1 MTHPANVGPTV
12 TKGLFVTVEAK
23 PGREADIEAMLRS
36 GLAEVQKE
44 PDTIAWLAI
53 RLGPTTFAVAD
64 VFPDDAGR
72 QFHLDAG
79 RERLTDGPLA
89 DLLAAPLTF
98 TYTDVVAAKLPD
110 GSSEPALER
119 NKETVLAFYQS
130 AINDKDFDA
139 ASALLGDHYTQHN
152 PAIAD
157 GAEGLKGRI
166 DLIREKFPELRA
178 EVKRIVAE
186 GDLVIAHVHG
196 VRAPDQP
203 GTAVVDIFRLDGN
216 GKLVEHW
223 DVMQDVPDHAE
234 NPNGMF

>member
-1 MTHPANVGPTV
+1 MAQTTNVEPVV
-12 TKGLFVTVEAK
+12 TKGLIVTIEVK
-23 PGREADIEAMLRS
+23 PGREADIETMLRS

-53 RLGPTTFAVAD
+53 RLGPTTFAVVD

-79 RERLTDGPLA
+79 RDRLAGDTLA
-89 DLLAAPLTF
+89 DLLAAPPSF
-98 TYTDVVAAKLPD
+98 TYTDVVAAKLPG
-110 GSSEPALER
+110 GSAGPALER

-130 AINDKDFDA
+130 AINDKDFEA
-139 ASALLGDHYTQHN
+139 ASAFLGDHYVQHN

-157 GAEGLKGRI
+157 GAEGLKDRI
-166 DLIREKFPELRA
+166 EVIREKSPELRA
-178 EVKRIVAE
+178 EVKKIVAE

-196 VRAPDQP
+196 VRAPGQR

>member
-1 MTHPANVGPTV
+1 MTHTMNVGPTV
-12 TKGLFVTVEAK
+12 TKGLLVTFEAK
-23 PGREADIEAMLRS
+23 PGREADLEAALRS
-36 GLAEVQKE
+36 GLAEVRKE

-79 RERLTDGPLA
+79 KDRLLDDTLS
-89 DLLAAPLTF
+89 DLLVAPLSF
-98 TYTDVVAAKLPD
+98 TYTDVVAAKLPG
-110 GSSEPALER
+110 GSPEPTLER
-119 NKETVLAFYQS
+119 NKATVLAFYQA

-139 ASALLGDHYTQHN
+139 ASAYLGEHYKQHN
-152 PAIAD
+152 AAIAD

-166 DLIREKFPELRA
+166 DLIRERFPELRA
-178 EVKRIVAE
+178 EVTKIVAE
-186 GDLVIAHVHG
+186 GDLVVAHVHG
-196 VRAPDQP
+196 VREPGRR
-203 GTAVVDIFRLDGN
+203 GTAIVDIFRLDEN

-223 DVMQDVPDHAE
+223 DVMQDIPDHAE

>member
-1 MTHPANVGPTV
+1 MTHTTNTGPTV
-12 TKGLFVTVEAK
+12 TKGLFVTIEAK
-23 PGREADIEAMLRS
+23 PGREADIEATLRS
-36 GLAEVQKE
+36 GLAKVRKE

-72 QFHLDAG
+72 QFHIDTG
-79 RERLTDGPLA
+79 KDRLTDDTLS
-89 DLLAAPLTF
+89 DLLAAPPSF
-98 TYTDVVAAKLPD
+98 TYTDVVAAKLPG
-110 GSSEPALER
+110 GSPEPALER
-119 NKETVLAFYQS
+119 NKEAVLAFYQA

-139 ASALLGDHYTQHN
+139 ASAYLGEHYTQHN

-166 DLIREKFPELRA
+166 DLIRERFPELQA
-178 EVKRIVAE
+178 EVKKIVAE

-196 VRAPDQP
+196 VREPGQR
-203 GTAVVDIFRLDGN
+203 GTAIVDIFRLDEN

-223 DVMQDVPDHAE
+223 DVMQDIPDHAE